1 MEGQS
6 VGGGG
11 LAARCIEAKMTPRNQ
26 MYSVLTR
33 RLFHWRA
40 TGYIFGFI
48 AGFFVLYGFT
58 VAEMLATGPHNR
70 ATARNALTYE
80 DGLALANKRLR
91 KPLPKSAR
99 EEVEAMAEIAWR
111 ESRFN
116 PKMQN
121 PTSTSS
127 GLYGFLDSTY
137 RSYGGKTDDPLEQ
150 TRMAWYYVWDRYGT
164 AERALAFH
172 RRNGYY

>member
-1 MEGQS
+1 
-6 VGGGG
+6 
-11 LAARCIEAKMTPRNQ
+11 MTQGNQ
-26 MYSVLTR
+26 TYSVLTKKMVPGFEY
-33 RLFHWRA
+33 LGRA
-40 TGYIFGFI
+40 AIFI
-48 AGFFVLYGFT
+48 WAFVWSVAC
-58 VAEMLATGPHNR
+58 VAEFFEGQDSR
-70 ATARNALTYE
+70 DETARNALTYE
-80 DGLALANKRLR
+80 DGLALANARLR